1 MPKISWD
8 NYKANNVFD
17 EYLTSK
23 NELRPETK
31 NISNFIAKYSKQKLL
46 TTIKSSENAISQ
58 RGITFRV
65 YSENKPAEHYWPL
78 DIIPRIITKKNWSKV
93 SKGLI
98 QRVKALNLFIHDVY
112 NEQKIFKEKIIPK
125 KVVFD
130 SGNFRKECV
139 GVKPPFKV
147 WANICGSDIIRD
159 IDGNF
164 LVLEDNLRVPSG
176 VSYMLENRMVMKSV
190 FPEIFAKHK
199 ISPVDEYC
207 SKLYSCMRSLSKDK
221 IDPKLAIL
229 TPGIYNSAYFEH
241 AYLAQ
246 QMGVELVE
254 GSDLFVEKDKVFM
267 KTVGGK
273 EQLNSLYRRI
283 DDLFLDPKVFDKSSL
298 IGVPGIFKAW
308 KKGNISILNSPGSG
322 VADDKVV
329 YSYVPKMI
337 KFYLNEEPI
346 INQVE
351 TYLCHQ
357 KKQMDYVIQNI
368 SKLVVK
374 PANASGGYGILIGPK
389 ASKKE
394 LEEYVKKIK
403 KNPRNYIGQ
412 KVISLSTSP
421 TLIDNELS
429 PRHIDLRPFII
440 SGSNQYVTQGG
451 LTRVALK
458 KGSLIVNSSQGGGS
472 KDTWILDN

>member
-1 MPKISWD
+1 
-8 NYKANNVFD
+8 VF
-17 EYLTSK
+17 
-23 NELRPETK
+23 
-31 NISNFIAKYSKQKLL
+31 
-46 TTIKSSENAISQ
+46 
-58 RGITFRV
+58 
-65 YSENKPAEHYWPL
+65 
-78 DIIPRIITKKNWSKV
+78 
-93 SKGLI
+93 
-98 QRVKALNLFIHDVY
+98 
-112 NEQKIFKEKIIPK
+112 
-125 KVVFD
+125 
-130 SGNFRKECV
+130 
-139 GVKPPFKV
+139 
-147 WANICGSDIIRD
+147 
-159 IDGNF
+159 
-164 LVLEDNLRVPSG
+164 
-176 VSYMLENRMVMKSV
+176 
-190 FPEIFAKHK
+190 
-199 ISPVDEYC
+199 
-207 SKLYSCMRSLSKDK
+207 
-221 IDPKLAIL
+221 
-229 TPGIYNSAYFEH
+229 NSAYFEH
-241 AYLAQ
+241 VFLAQ

-254 GSDLFVEKDKVFM
+254 GSDLFVEDDKVFM
-267 KTVGGK
+267 KTVHGK
-273 EQLNSLYRRI
+273 DQLHTLYRRI
-283 DDLFLDPKVFDKSSL
+283 DDLFLDPKVFNKSSL

-308 KKGNISILNSPGSG
+308 KKGNISILNAPGSG

-412 KVISLSTSP
+412 KVVSLSTSP